1 MGECVMEI
9 RKNVQSL
16 LEEVRACRRHLHQYP
31 EIELETK
38 QTKAFIIS
46 KLKEYGSFQI
56 DESIIE
62 NGVVALL
69 CVDPNLETIAFRA
82 DMDALP
88 IQEENNVEYA
98 SKVKGKAHACGH
110 DGHMA
115 IALGLAKYVA
125 QEKEALKCN
134 VLFVFQ
140 PGEEGPGGAQIMIEA
155 GLFQKYPT
163 KYIFGT
169 HVMSDVDAGKIACR
183 SGAMMARNGEIEIDV
198 YGQSAHGAMPH
209 LGVDALIAASH
220 LLVQLQ
226 SIVSRN
232 IDPLKSTVLTIG
244 KMVGGQARNVICD
257 HVNMIGTLRSFH
269 DDSYELQ
276 KKRIEEVCKGIEQSF
291 QVRVKVVIKDYYYA
305 VVNDDYLDSV
315 LQKAVGEDYVLQQ
328 PKMIAEDFSFY
339 QREIPGL
346 FYYTGVKDEKHQK
359 GIHDCCFDFDESSL
373 LYAIETN
380 VRLLQQLEV
389 L

>member
-1 MGECVMEI
+1 MIALREGV
-9 RKNVQSL
+9 SAL
-16 LEEVRACRRHLHQYP
+16 LEEVKQCRRHLHQYP

-38 QTKAFIIS
+38 HTKAFIIE
-46 KLKEYGSFQI
+46 KLNSYGVFKI
-56 DESIIE
+56 DESFIE
-62 NGVVALL
+62 HGVVAQLL
-69 CVDPNLETIAFRA
+69 VDQSYETIAFRA

-88 IQEENNVEYA
+88 IQEENDVEYA
-98 SKVKGKAHACGH
+98 SKIKGKAHACGH

-115 IALGLAKYVA
+115 IALGLAKYLA
-125 QEKEALKCN
+125 QHKDQLKCN
-134 VLFVFQ
+134 ILFVFQ

-155 GLFQKYPT
+155 GLFKKYPT

-169 HVMSDVDAGKIACR
+169 HVMSDVDAGIIACR
-183 SGAMMARNGEIEIDV
+183 PGAMMARNGEIEINV

-209 LGVDALIAASH
+209 LGNDALIAASN
-220 LLVQLQ
+220 LLLQLQ
-226 SIVSRN
+226 TIVSRN

-269 DDSYELQ
+269 DESYELQ
-276 KKRIEEVCKGIEQSF
+276 KARINEVCQGIAASF
-291 QVRVKVVIKDYYYA
+291 QVRVEVDMKDYYYA
-305 VVNDDYLDSV
+305 VVNDEYLDSV
-315 LQKAVGEDYVLQQ
+315 LKKAIEADYQLQQ

-346 FYYTGVKDEKHQK
+346 FFYTGVRDHNHTK

-373 LYAIETN
+373 LYAIETYL
-380 VRLLQQLEV
+380 RILEE
-389 L
+389 LEGL